1 MPAAEGF
8 AEELMKRDRRSS
20 PVRGVVLISFILFL
34 LLLAAYY
41 LLAVY
46 YRSGFSLNT
55 WINGVYCTGKTVE
68 EVNREL
74 IGKTEPP
81 TVVISTDS
89 GWDAAYDNV
98 IDLGGLGYQCD
109 YLAALNDYMEK
120 QNPFLWVDNI
130 TFHREHRIEPEIS
143 YDEAAL
149 REAFEQTCVQNYSQM
164 RSGEYTLDISEKSG
178 WGRYDGLTH
187 VIDTDRAFEL
197 VKDAIARGQ
206 YEINIDGLDCFYDI
220 PFTKQQEETRRMW
233 EKLQAFLD
241 CDLSYDMG
249 DAAESPNVV
258 QLSYF
263 IQHSYRDD
271 LKMEYPVLD
280 EAGQFVLNEE
290 EIRTYVAGLAKKYD
304 TYGKEREFQSTRGDL
319 IKVPAKGTYG
329 TTLDQDAEVAYLM
342 ENLLSEELHDGRIS
356 SRIPVYERQGF
367 VRGTDDIG
375 GTYIEIDMTQ
385 QHLYYYVDH
394 ELKFDT
400 DVVTGNTG
408 RRMGTPEGVN
418 YVYSKQKNRTLRG
431 PGYATPVKYWM
442 PVKGNVGIHDAGWR
456 SEFGGEIYKKSGSHG
471 CINVPKD
478 VMGELYDMVEIG
490 TPVVMFY

>member
-1 MPAAEGF
+1 M
-8 AEELMKRDRRSS
+8 
-20 PVRGVVLISFILFL
+20 
-34 LLLAAYY
+34 
-41 LLAVY
+41 
-46 YRSGFSLNT
+46 
-55 WINGVYCTGKTVE
+55 
-68 EVNREL
+68 
-74 IGKTEPP
+74 
-81 TVVISTDS
+81 
-89 GWDAAYDNV
+89 
-98 IDLGGLGYQCD
+98 
-109 YLAALNDYMEK
+109 
-120 QNPFLWVDNI
+120 
-130 TFHREHRIEPEIS
+130 
-143 YDEAAL
+143 
-149 REAFEQTCVQNYSQM
+149 
-164 RSGEYTLDISEKSG
+164 
-178 WGRYDGLTH
+178 
-187 VIDTDRAFEL
+187 
-197 VKDAIARGQ
+197 
-206 YEINIDGLDCFYDI
+206 
-220 PFTKQQEETRRMW
+220 
-233 EKLQAFLD
+233 
-241 CDLSYDMG
+241 
-249 DAAESPNVV
+249 
-258 QLSYF
+258 
-263 IQHSYRDD
+263 
-271 LKMEYPVLD
+271 LD